1 MSRKVLIVDDEAEIA
16 EFLAMGFEGYNF
28 EAEVANSVA
37 EAESKLIANK
47 YDVILSD
54 IRMPKKDGI
63 ALLKWVRERDKVKP
77 VMFMMTGYSMYSEEE
92 MIKLGAAAVITKP
105 LSLESLIEIINKF
118 VPEVAP
124 NA

>member
-1 MSRKVLIVDDEAEIA
+1 MARKVLIVDDESEIA

-37 EAESKLIANK
+37 EAESKLTANK

-124 NA
+124 DA

>member
-37 EAESKLIANK
+37 EAESKLIANQ

-105 LSLESLIEIINKF
+105 LSLESLIEIINNF

-124 NA
+124 DA